1 MTQAEKEIQKKQKL
15 EDAKLAAEMKAKM
28 MRQEEKA
35 RLKALELA
43 NKQNQKPE
51 TDYSSKVRELQQ
63 QLDTLKANNG
73 RAAEIN
79 NIKR

>member
-1 MTQAEKEIQKKQKL
+1 MTQAEKEIQKKQKSD
-15 EDAKLAAEMKAKM
+15 DAKLAAEMKAKM

-35 RLKALELA
+35 RLKALEML
-43 NKQNQKPE
+43 NRMNQKPE